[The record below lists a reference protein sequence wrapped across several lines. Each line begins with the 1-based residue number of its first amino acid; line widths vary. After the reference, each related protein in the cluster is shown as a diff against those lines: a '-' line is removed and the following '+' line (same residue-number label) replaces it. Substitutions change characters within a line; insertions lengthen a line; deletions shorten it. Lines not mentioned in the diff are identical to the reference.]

1 LRAAAGARTFGAIG
15 RGDPVHPEDEPMW
28 RRGRGALGGA
38 AAAWVLAVGCGD
50 RPSVAAGP
58 DQALRRD
65 LRLAAANAVALAGA
79 PADSTRARFS
89 PAAVESQEPAIERE
103 RTRATRDVAPPR
115 ARRRLASSSAGAQ
128 DAAIH
133 VSAPA
138 TAAEQ
143 ELLRLV
149 AASAEPQAERMARF
163 ADQDGLSGYA
173 AGYGGVALRGGAVGD
188 DHCERDLPRRS
199 PSSVRT
205 AVGYRPAMVRLGVP
219 TTGPRPGVGPLY
231 APPF

>member
-1 LRAAAGARTFGAIG
+1 
-15 RGDPVHPEDEPMW
+15 MW

-38 AAAWVLAVGCGD
+38 AAAWVLAAGCGD
-50 RPSVAAGP
+50 RPSVTAAP
-58 DQALRRD
+58 DHALRRD
-65 LRLAAANAVALAGA
+65 LRLAAATAVALAGA

-89 PAAVESQEPAIERE
+89 PAAAESHAPATGRE
-103 RTRATRDVAPPR
+103 RTRATRDVVPPR
-115 ARRRLASSSAGAQ
+115 ARHRLASSAARAQ
-128 DAAIH
+128 DAAVR

-163 ADQDGLSGYA
+163 ADQEGLSGHA
-173 AGYGGVALRGGAVGD
+173 AGYGGVALRGGSVGD
-188 DHCERDLPRRS
+188 DHCERDLPRRG
-199 PSSVRT
+199 PSART
-205 AVGYRPAMVRLGVP
+205 TVAYRPAVVRLGAP